1 VGWAEQAPFPTGE
14 HGTTMHTDAYRRGAM
29 TWVDSALDG
38 HESAMCEAAGRPV
51 RGVERAEATSGAGRH
66 ESARRIEGI
75 STAMILARDQI
86 GATHGRYQAA

>member
-1 VGWAEQAPFPTGE
+1 MGWAEQAPFPTGE

-38 HESAMCEAAGRPV
+38 HELAVCEGAGRPV

-75 STAMILARDQI
+75 SKATQLARPVP
-86 GATHGRYQAA
+86 GWT